1 MSEAAPA
8 FRLAGRRVFVAGH
21 AGMVGTALSRRLAQE
36 GCEMVT
42 ASRASLDLRDQTATE
57 QFLKAQKPDAVVICA
72 ARVGGIEANRTLPA
86 DFLFDNLAIEMN
98 LIHGAH
104 RAGVPRLLFLGSSC
118 MFPRLAEQPIREESL
133 LEGPLEPTNEWYAVA
148 KIAGLKMCQ
157 AYRRQHGRD
166 YICAIPTNLYGP
178 GDNFDLAASHVVP
191 ALLRK
196 AHEAKLAGKPI
207 EIWGTG
213 TPRREFLYVDDAA
226 DALTLLLERYSDEA
240 PINVAGG
247 EDVSIAELTKTVA
260 EVAGF
265 KGEINFDRT
274 KPDGMPRKALDAQRI
289 LATGW
294 RPKWTLRA
302 GLETT
307 YAWFCSGEGVRLNL
321 PVAS

>member
-1 MSEAAPA
+1 MSTAERA
-8 FRLAGRRVFVAGH
+8 FRLSGSRIFVAGH
-21 AGMVGTALSRRLAQE
+21 AGMVGTALSRRLAEE
-36 GCEMVT
+36 GCEIIT
-42 ASRASLDLRDQTATE
+42 APRAALDLRSQAAVE
-57 QFLKAQKPDAVVICA
+57 HFLKAQRPDAVVICA
-72 ARVGGIEANRTLPA
+72 ARVGGIEVNRTFPA

-104 RAGVPRLLFLGSSC
+104 LADVSRLLFLGSSC
-118 MFPRLAEQPIREESL
+118 MFPRLADQPIREEAL

-157 AYRRQHGRD
+157 AYRRQYGRD

-178 GDNFDLAASHVVP
+178 GDNFDLGSSHVVP

-196 AHEAKLAGKPI
+196 AHEAKLAGGVI

-226 DALTLLLERYSDEA
+226 DALTLLLEHYSAEE

-247 EDVSIAELTKTVA
+247 DDVSIAELARVVA
-260 EVAGF
+260 RVVGF

-274 KPDGMPRKALDAQRI
+274 KPDGMPRKALDARRI
-289 LATGW
+289 LAMDW
-294 RPKWTLRA
+294 RPKWTLQA
-302 GLETT
+302 GFEAT
-307 YAWFCSGEGVRLNL
+307 YEWFCSSDEVRLNL

>member
-1 MSEAAPA
+1 MSGASRA
-8 FRLAGRRVFVAGH
+8 FRLSGSRIFVAGH
-21 AGMVGTALSRRLAQE
+21 AGMVGTALSRRLAAE
-36 GCEMVT
+36 GCEIIT
-42 ASRASLDLRDQTATE
+42 APRAALDLRAQAAVE
-57 QFLKAQKPDAVVICA
+57 HFLKERKPDAVVICA
-72 ARVGGIEANRTLPA
+72 ARVGGIEANRSYPA

-104 RAGVPRLLFLGSSC
+104 LADVPRLLFLGSSC
-118 MFPRLAEQPIREESL
+118 MFPRLADQPIREEAL

-157 AYRRQHGRD
+157 AYRRQYGRD

-178 GDNFDLAASHVVP
+178 GDNFDLGSSHVVP

-196 AHEAKLAGKPI
+196 AHEAKLSGGAI

-226 DALTLLLERYSDEA
+226 DALTLLLEQYSAEE

-247 EDVSIAELTKTVA
+247 EDVSIAELTRTVA
-260 EVAGF
+260 AVVGF
-265 KGEINFDRT
+265 NGEINFDRT
-274 KPDGMPRKALDAQRI
+274 KPDGMPRKALDAGRI
-289 LATGW
+289 LAMGW
-294 RPKWTLRA
+294 QPKWTLQA
-302 GLETT
+302 GLEAT
-307 YAWFCSGEGVRLNL
+307 YAWFGSSNEVRFNL